1 MKKEV
6 ILTDSAPSP
15 IGPYNQ
21 AIKIN
26 SILYLSGQIPLTI
39 KMELIQ
45 NDLKAEVNQV
55 MKNLE
60 AVLNAAKM
68 NFKNVIKSSIF
79 LDNMEN
85 FKVVNEV
92 YGEYFENEIAP
103 ARETVAVKTLPK
115 NVRVEISM
123 IAHEYAN

>member
-6 ILTDSAPSP
+6 ILTDNAPSP

-39 KMELIQ
+39 KMDLIQ

-85 FKVVNEV
+85 FTVVNEV

-123 IAHEYAN
+123 IAHE

>member
-6 ILTDSAPSP
+6 ILTDNAPSP

-39 KMELIQ
+39 KMDLIQ

-103 ARETVAVKTLPK
+103 ARETLAVKTLPK

-123 IAHEYAN
+123 IAHE

>member
-6 ILTDSAPSP
+6 ILTDNAPSP

-26 SILYLSGQIPLTI
+26 SMLYLSGQIPLTI
-39 KMELIQ
+39 KMDLIQ

-103 ARETVAVKTLPK
+103 ARETLAVKTLPK

-123 IAHEYAN
+123 IAHE

>member
-6 ILTDSAPSP
+6 ISTDNAPSA

-26 SILYLSGQIPLTI
+26 SMLYLSGQIPLTI

-123 IAHEYAN
+123 IAHE

>member
-1 MKKEV
+1 MKK
-6 ILTDSAPSP
+6 IITTPNAPAP

-39 KMELIQ
+39 KMDLIQ

-103 ARETVAVKTLPK
+103 TRETVAVKTLPK

-123 IAHEYAN
+123 IAHE

>member
-6 ILTDSAPSP
+6 ILTDNAPSP

-39 KMELIQ
+39 KMDLIQ

-123 IAHEYAN
+123 IAHE

>member
-26 SILYLSGQIPLTI
+26 SMLYLSGQIPLTI
-39 KMELIQ
+39 KMDLIQ

-123 IAHEYAN
+123 IAHE